1 MRAFAYYRTSST
13 ANVGEDKDSLDRQ
26 REAVEAHAKQQGIE
40 LLASYYDAGVSGTA
54 LIEHRR
60 GFGSLLDNV
69 ASAGVEAVLI
79 ESPTRF
85 ARDLTVQLAGHEKL
99 KKIGLNLIPVDMPG
113 YFLEETPTSEMV
125 RQILG
130 AVSQFDKSSLVLKLK
145 HGRDAKRKKYG
156 KCEGRKSIGEL
167 HPEIVRE
174 AKRLR
179 RKSPKTGKRLSYRKI
194 AEQLAQKGYLTTRG
208 NVYSATMIQRLI
220 S

>member
-1 MRAFAYYRTSST
+1 
-13 ANVGEDKDSLDRQ
+13 
-26 REAVEAHAKQQGIE
+26 
-40 LLASYYDAGVSGTA
+40 
-54 LIEHRR
+54 
-60 GFGSLLDNV
+60 
-69 ASAGVEAVLI
+69 
-79 ESPTRF
+79 
-85 ARDLTVQLAGHEKL
+85 
-99 KKIGLNLIPVDMPG
+99 MPG

-145 HGRDAKRKKYG
+145 HGREAKRKKYG

-179 RKSPKTGKRLSYRKI
+179 RKNPKTGKRLSYRKI
-194 AEQLAQKGYLTTRG
+194 AEQLAQKGYRTTRG
-208 NVYSATMIQRLI
+208 NVYSATMVQRLI